1 MEPNSSK
8 SPDRIHRLYALLQST
23 GKGASR
29 LDNKA
34 KNFFNEHIKMSVEQ
48 SKKLRLASSELG
60 DIKSSAHSNHKDSLS
75 RLSEAI
81 ELLKSKK
88 FSD

>member
-1 MEPNSSK
+1 MSSGRETELSKQTTALQRTAKEAQEERKERRTSKRELCLKLDTMEPNSSK

-34 KNFFNEHIKMSVEQ
+34 KNFFNEHLKMSAE
-48 SKKLRLASSELG
+48 
-60 DIKSSAHSNHKDSLS
+60 
-75 RLSEAI
+75 
-81 ELLKSKK
+81 
-88 FSD
+88 